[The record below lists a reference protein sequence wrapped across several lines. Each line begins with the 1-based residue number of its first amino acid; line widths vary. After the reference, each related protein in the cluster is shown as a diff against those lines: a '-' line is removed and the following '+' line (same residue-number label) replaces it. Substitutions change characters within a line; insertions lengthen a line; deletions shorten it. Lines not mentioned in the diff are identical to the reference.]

1 MSTATASPR
10 GAEIRRWQPEP
21 PDVAAD
27 LVLRLQ
33 HYRDPARAPRAIRE
47 AAAVAA
53 AEGARLTSPEAVI
66 WRGPVTGLEADGRVT
81 LGGTQHFRSALL
93 ARLLAHSTEAYV
105 VVLTLGPA
113 LECRVDEL
121 FSTRCEFEGLL
132 LETAGW
138 AAILMLARRLRRRL
152 RDDERPAGGSVTHRV
167 APGYGDW
174 PVDDQRTLLAVFGD
188 VALPV
193 TVNDAAWMLPRK
205 SISGVFGVMAA
216 R

>member
-10 GAEIRRWQPEP
+10 GAEVRRWHPEP
-21 PDVAAD
+21 PDVPAD
-27 LVLRLQ
+27 LILRLQ

-53 AEGARLTSPEAVI
+53 AEGGRLTSPEAVI
-66 WRGPVTGLEADGRVT
+66 WRGPVSGLGADGSVT
-81 LGGTQHFRSALL
+81 LGGAQHFRSRLL

-113 LECRVDEL
+113 LERRVDEL
-121 FSTRCEFEGLL
+121 FGTRCEFEGLL

-138 AAILMLARRLRRRL
+138 AAIMTLARRLRRRL
-152 RDDERPAGGSVTHRV
+152 RDEEGAAGGSVTHRV

-174 PVDDQRTLLAVFGD
+174 PVDDQRTLLALFGD

-193 TVNDAAWMLPRK
+193 SVNEAAWMLPRK
-205 SISGVFGVMAA
+205 SISGVFGVVAA